1 MSEKKPQFFQFRLP
15 EDYFDMPE
23 TDQKKWI
30 AEYLKT
36 SLSDRLMSKP
46 QKDED
51 QDSNKQT
58 KN

>member
-51 QDSNKQT
+51 QDSNK
-58 KN
+58 